1 MKKVLVVWVDT
12 GVIHGWLETESNN
25 DCIAYCKSLGFLIKE
40 NDEGV
45 TICFG
50 ISDQGLVMEK
60 KTIPRGC
67 IKAIKELRIR

>member
-1 MKKVLVVWVDT
+1 MKKVLIEWNDT
-12 GVIHGWLETESNN
+12 GVIHGWLCQESNG
-25 DCIAYCKSLGFLIKE
+25 DSIAHCESVGFLIKE
-40 NDEGV
+40 NDEGI

-67 IKAIKELRIR
+67 IKSIKELRLK